1 MDHHDVFRHA
11 AQQHGVIA
19 GYQLASIGLS
29 EKARR
34 HLLRR
39 GALERVSRAV
49 FRVAGSPDTLQQ
61 RRMAAVLDAGPGA
74 ALSHDA
80 AAAAWG
86 MGHDAHPRLQVVRAR
101 RGTAPRVS
109 LARVHEVRDLRT
121 HHVIA
126 MDGVPTTTPARTV
139 VDLAAT
145 TYPDRV
151 ARILDA
157 AWASRLLGIGEV
169 ANIVAEVRGRGRA
182 GVVLL
187 DDLQDRRLR
196 AAGYLVERFSD
207 AEILYDEPAVLRRAR
222 AALVLACSSAPIGA
236 ELQART
242 EKAKAKGTEN
252 GTEKEAV
259 KETESED
266 GIAKGGG
273 VAA

>member
-1 MDHHDVFRHA
+1 
-11 AQQHGVIA
+11 
-19 GYQLASIGLS
+19 
-29 EKARR
+29 
-34 HLLRR
+34 
-39 GALERVSRAV
+39 
-49 FRVAGSPDTLQQ
+49 
-61 RRMAAVLDAGPGA
+61 
-74 ALSHDA
+74 
-80 AAAAWG
+80 
-86 MGHDAHPRLQVVRAR
+86 
-101 RGTAPRVS
+101 
-109 LARVHEVRDLRT
+109 
-121 HHVIA
+121 

-182 GVVLL
+182 GVVLLDELLEQRRGQVRPGSALELRFEGLLQRVGFPPVRRQVHLYDEEGWIACVDYLVAEHPLVMFVDGARWHTARTDVEL

-242 EKAKAKGTEN
+242 EKAKAKGTEK